1 MINKKIAEQIVDS
14 QFRLKLN
21 KISKEYVNEIMLT
34 TEYKDLLSKKL
45 KERKEKGEVE
55 ELNKNLDI
63 AEKFIKEVI
72 PVLNP
77 LFNKYTAGEKQ
88 ETIYGEMLHTIG
100 GYLGYSWTVSNL
112 IIELY
117 ENRITRDSAI
127 KNLEDKI
134 LESCEYLVKDEMVLS
149 NYYMSDIIDN
159 ILIKLQNMIS
169 LSKEQAYE
177 NIIDDINS
185 RVNLKKEISELHQLK
200 RDLKD
205 LQ

>member
-34 TEYKDLLSKKL
+34 TEFKDLLSKKL

-88 ETIYGEMLHTIG
+88 ETISDGMLHNIS

-112 IIELY
+112 IIDLY

-127 KNLEDKI
+127 KNLEDNI
-134 LESCEYLVKDEMVLS
+134 LESCEYLVKNEMVLS

>member
-34 TEYKDLLSKKL
+34 TEFKDLLSKKL

-127 KNLEDKI
+127 KNLEDNI
-134 LESCEYLVKDEMVLS
+134 LESCEYLVKNEMVLS

>member
-88 ETIYGEMLHTIG
+88 ETIYGGMLHTIG

-127 KNLEDKI
+127 KNLEDEI
-134 LESCEYLVKDEMVLS
+134 LESCEYLVKNEMVLS